1 MNILY
6 NIINL
11 TKEDNLMACS
21 IEKYNKQIKRVV
33 ITEEEISIA
42 IKEAGKKISDSY
54 DGRPILLVSILKG
67 AFVFMADLC
76 RAITVPCEVAF
87 MCAKSYYS
95 GSPVCSESGAKDL
108 LPLLFCSLPLLRF

>member
-42 IKEAGKKISDSY
+42 IKEAFY
-54 DGRPILLVSILKG
+54 
-67 AFVFMADLC
+67 
-76 RAITVPCEVAF
+76 
-87 MCAKSYYS
+87 
-95 GSPVCSESGAKDL
+95 
-108 LPLLFCSLPLLRF
+108 LF